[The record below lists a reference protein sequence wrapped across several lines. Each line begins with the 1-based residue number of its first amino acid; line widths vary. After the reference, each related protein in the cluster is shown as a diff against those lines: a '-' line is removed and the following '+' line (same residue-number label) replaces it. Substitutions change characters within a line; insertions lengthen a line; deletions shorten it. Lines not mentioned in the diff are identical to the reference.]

1 MIGNILEKV
10 KNPVTTI
17 LEKAENEDTKKG
29 VIKLA
34 IISGVMAL
42 INVILSIAKIFSQYS
57 KKNLWYS
64 NSSSSDLWD
73 KRWEAI
79 KNAEMISKFFKSWVI
94 IAIAIAVGALILYII
109 AKAVKNEKEYS
120 SNLSMVN
127 NVIIIYIVGFI
138 ASKIVAL
145 IYAPLGWLVIY
156 ATSVYASF
164 ALINAYRDSL
174 DLESTDKLV
183 LVVTGVLSA
192 LVVILAVV
200 ITSISGISLKNLDSI
215 FKLINY

>member
-127 NVIIIYIVGFI
+127 NVIIIYTVGFI
-138 ASKIVAL
+138 VSKIVAL

>member
-138 ASKIVAL
+138 VSKIVAL

>member
-64 NSSSSDLWD
+64 SSSSSDLWD

-138 ASKIVAL
+138 VSKIVAL